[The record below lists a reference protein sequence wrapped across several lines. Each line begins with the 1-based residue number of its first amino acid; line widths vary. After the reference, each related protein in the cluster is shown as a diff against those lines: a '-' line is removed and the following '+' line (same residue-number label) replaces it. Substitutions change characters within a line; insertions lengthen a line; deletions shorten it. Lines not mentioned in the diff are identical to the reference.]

1 MSSISLKN
9 ITKQY
14 YPGSYAVKDLNLE
27 IKHKEFIVLVG
38 PSGCGKS
45 TTLRMIAG
53 LESITAGS
61 LYIDGKEVNNV
72 EARDRNTAMV
82 FQDYALYPHMN
93 VYNNMAFGLKMKKL
107 NRNEIKEKIEKTSEI
122 LDIENLLYRYPS
134 QLSGGEKQRVA
145 LGRAMVKEPKVFLL
159 DEPLSNL
166 DAGLRAKMRL
176 EIAALHKK
184 LDATFIYV
192 THDQTEAMT
201 MADRIA
207 VMKDGVILQFDTP
220 YNVYNNPSNIFVAKL
235 IGSLQMN
242 IFEVDVRCS
251 EDGISINKEG
261 EIIFV
266 SNADAE
272 RIKKYSNKKILAGIR
287 PEHIEICNDSNSSGS
302 FLSAKL
308 YIKENLGHEIYYH
321 FNSGNDKGDII
332 VRSSFDTDIAH
343 NHDYKLWIDS
353 GKMHFF
359 DAENGKKI

>member
-1 MSSISLKN
+1 MSSIILKN
-9 ITKQY
+9 ISKQY
-14 YPGSYAVKDLNLE
+14 YHDSYAVRDLSLE

-53 LESITAGS
+53 LEEITEGS
-61 LYIDGKEVNNV
+61 MYIDEREVNSV
-72 EARDRNTAMV
+72 EAKDRNIAIV

-93 VYNNMAFGLKMKKL
+93 VYNNMAFGLKMKKIK
-107 NRNEIKEKIEKTSEI
+107 RNEIKDKIEKTTEI
-122 LDIENLLYRYPS
+122 LDIKNLLYRYPS

-166 DAGLRAKMRL
+166 DAGLKARMRL
-176 EIAALHKK
+176 EIMELHKK

-207 VMKDGVILQFDTP
+207 VMKDGLVMQFDTP
-220 YNVYNNPSNIFVAKL
+220 SNIYNKPDNIFVAKF
-235 IGSLQMN
+235 IGSPQMN
-242 IFEVDVRCS
+242 VFEVYVQCGKNGVS
-251 EDGISINKEG
+251 IVKDGEA
-261 EIIFV
+261 V
-266 SNADAE
+266 SVNNADTE
-272 RIKKYSNKKILAGIR
+272 RIKKYSNKKILAGVR
-287 PEHIEICNDSNSSGS
+287 PEHIKIHNDNNSAEN

-321 FNSGNDKGDII
+321 FNSGKDNSDII
-332 VRSSFDTDIAH
+332 VRTIPEMDVVN
-343 NHDYKLWIDS
+343 NHEYRLWINPE
-353 GKMHFF
+353 KMHFF
-359 DAENGKKI
+359 DAENGNRI

>member
-14 YPGSYAVKDLNLE
+14 NADGYAVKDLNLE

-53 LESITAGS
+53 LENITAGS

-93 VYNNMAFGLKMKKL
+93 VYSNMAFGLKMKKIK
-107 NRNEIKEKIEKTSEI
+107 RNEIKEKIEKTSEI

-145 LGRAMVKEPKVFLL
+145 LGRAMVKEPKIFLL

-166 DAGLRAKMRL
+166 DAALRAKMRL

-207 VMKDGVILQFDTP
+207 VMKDGMVLQFDTP
-220 YNVYNNPSNIFVAKL
+220 CNVYGNPNNIFAAKF
-235 IGSLQMN
+235 IGSPQMN
-242 IFEVDVRCS
+242 IFEADVQCKGNRI
-251 EDGISINKEG
+251 EINKDG
-261 EIIFV
+261 EVVF
-266 SNADAE
+266 SNSADIE
-272 RIKKYSNKKILAGIR
+272 KIRKYSSKKILVGVR
-287 PEHIEICNDSNSSGS
+287 PEHIKIMPNDNYREN

-321 FNSGNDKGDII
+321 FRSGKSSDII
-332 VRSSFDTDIAH
+332 VRSSFDTDSVYDG
-343 NHDYKLWIDS
+343 DYKLWIDS

-359 DAENGKKI
+359 DAETGNRI